1 MFLESLN
8 DEGALLENHS
18 YGPCRAIEEEGGG
31 QTTDIQATEGEA
43 GRTSPRSVR
52 VDIKPV
58 DPILCLSFY
67 LILHKQNVNGNNVRG
82 RALFNSTC
90 FENTA

>member
-18 YGPCRAIEEEGGG
+18 CGPCRAIEEEGGG
-31 QTTDIQATEGEA
+31 QTIDIQATEGEA

-52 VDIKPV
+52 VYIKPV

-67 LILHKQNVNGNNVRG
+67 LILHKQNVNGNKCQRKG
-82 RALFNSTC
+82 II
-90 FENTA
+90 